1 MLDLQ
6 AAGRFMV
13 KRNEASGTG
22 CMADADANE
31 ADALTRLEAALD
43 RIARHNARPAP
54 LAGAVPLVDTVLVAS
69 RLDRLIGQLRHA
81 LAEEA

>member
-1 MLDLQ
+1 
-6 AAGRFMV
+6 
-13 KRNEASGTG
+13 
-22 CMADADANE
+22 MADADANE

-43 RIARHNARPAP
+43 RIARQSVRPEPPVNTA
-54 LAGAVPLVDTVLVAS
+54 LIAS